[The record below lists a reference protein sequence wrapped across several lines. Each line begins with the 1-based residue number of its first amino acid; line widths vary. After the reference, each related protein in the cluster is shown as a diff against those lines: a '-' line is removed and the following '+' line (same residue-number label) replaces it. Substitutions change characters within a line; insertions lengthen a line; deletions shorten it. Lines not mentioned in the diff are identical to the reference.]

1 MQTAAYMQVN
11 AFIVKKGT
19 PGMRTEKIENKISL
33 RCVQNADIYLDGAEV
48 DEADRLP
55 GVESFKDTN
64 KVMLNCCLLSSCLL
78 SLACL
83 LLHAIVRLLPDA
95 GMTRHQASSS

>member
-1 MQTAAYMQVN
+1 
-11 AFIVKKGT
+11 
-19 PGMRTEKIENKISL
+19 MRTVKIENKTAL

-64 KVMLNCCLLSSCLL
+64 KVLPACCYLAIVSDLSGSVLG
-78 SLACL
+78 L
-83 LLHAIVRLLPDA
+83 LLEVLFL
-95 GMTRHQASSS
+95 GL